1 MLSKVILTLL
11 AVMCFV
17 FFPTSSNDTVVD
29 SDYMNIS
36 YNNHTYTLMDNYV
49 GMPDDVECI
58 TPTVEG
64 QGVIDKLNPLTY
76 NEVYVSDSSSKYI
89 WLKTTTDCT
98 DNLKFEEVSKTKT
111 ILSYR
116 IND

>member
-11 AVMCFV
+11 AVMYFV
-17 FFPTSSNDTVVD
+17 FFPT
-29 SDYMNIS
+29 
-36 YNNHTYTLMDNYV
+36 
-49 GMPDDVECI
+49 
-58 TPTVEG
+58 
-64 QGVIDKLNPLTY
+64 
-76 NEVYVSDSSSKYI
+76 SSKYI

-98 DNLKFEEVSKTKT
+98 DNSKPEEVPKIKT

>member
-17 FFPTSSNDTVVD
+17 FFPTSS
-29 SDYMNIS
+29 
-36 YNNHTYTLMDNYV
+36 
-49 GMPDDVECI
+49 
-58 TPTVEG
+58 
-64 QGVIDKLNPLTY
+64 
-76 NEVYVSDSSSKYI
+76 KYI
-89 WLKTTTDCT
+89 WQKTTTDCT
-98 DNLKFEEVSKTKT
+98 DNPKFEKVSKTKT